1 MFTFA
6 NASQVKRSAQV
17 RFLQQYSYGLRPQP
31 SSKIVELAE
40 RIAALS
46 LEERKQIC
54 HALSMR
60 ESKTRGWFRKP
71 EEKKDKHVF
80 SVKLEKLQLQRSSY
94 K

>member
-1 MFTFA
+1 
-6 NASQVKRSAQV
+6 
-17 RFLQQYSYGLRPQP
+17 
-31 SSKIVELAE
+31 
-40 RIAALS
+40 
-46 LEERKQIC
+46 
-54 HALSMR
+54 MR